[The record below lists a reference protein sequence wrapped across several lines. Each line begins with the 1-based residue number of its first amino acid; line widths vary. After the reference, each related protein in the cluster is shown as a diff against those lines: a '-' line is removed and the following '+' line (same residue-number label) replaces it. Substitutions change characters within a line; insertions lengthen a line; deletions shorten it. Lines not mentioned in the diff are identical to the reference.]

1 MPRSPSV
8 HGSRALDNYREL
20 AYLTLVASLC
30 CLVACNK
37 VAPDARVG
45 SSSKTARRATHAM
58 PNALAMEASSDQFKS
73 DMNTEEYDSVEENEF
88 VKALTEPQSTFSI
101 DVDTASYANVRRM
114 LSEGVPPP
122 RGAVRLE
129 ELVNYFRFDY
139 PEPMGAHPF
148 SVSTEI
154 ATCPWNVDHQLLR
167 IGLRGESIKFAE
179 RRPCN
184 LVFLLDV
191 SGSMLSERK
200 LPLVKSAMKMLTEE
214 LNEDDRIAIVVY
226 AGASGLALES
236 TPVSKS
242 AEILTAIES
251 LNAGGSTDGGAGI
264 HLAYQI
270 AEQNLVSDG
279 INRVIL
285 CTDGDFNVGTT
296 NQSDLVELI
305 QAKAKSNVFLTVLG
319 FGSGNLKDS
328 TMEKLADKGNG
339 NYAYIDSM
347 LEARKVLVEEV
358 GATLVTIAKDVK
370 IQVDFNPQHVQA
382 YRLLGYEN
390 RLLENQDFR
399 DDSKDAGEIGSG
411 HTVTAF
417 YELIPTDA
425 PEVAIEARPSEFVES
440 SLADGADSTTQ
451 LTVNLRYKRP
461 SATTSEEFQ
470 VRVAAGAGP
479 EQPSKDFQFASS
491 VLAYGLLLRE
501 SKLTSS
507 LSWDWVVETA
517 STNLGP
523 DDRGL
528 RGEFVQLAKAARRLA
543 Q

>member
-1 MPRSPSV
+1 MPTTPTTNHFRLSAALLLLSCLALLVCACLLACAKSSPNAQVESASPTS
-8 HGSRALDNYREL
+8 SRAAN
-20 AYLTLVASLC
+20 
-30 CLVACNK
+30 
-37 VAPDARVG
+37 
-45 SSSKTARRATHAM
+45 AM
-58 PNALAMEASSDQFKS
+58 PTALAMERFNDPLLPP
-73 DMNTEEYDSVEENEF
+73 MNTEAYDSVEENAF
-88 VKALTEPQSTFSI
+88 FNALTQPQSTFSI
-101 DVDTASYANVRRM
+101 DVDTASYSNVRRM
-114 LSEGVPPP
+114 LNDGISPPS
-122 RGAVRLE
+122 GAVRLE

-139 PEPMGAHPF
+139 PEPDGQHPL

-154 ATCPWNVDHQLLR
+154 AVCPWDTAHQLLR
-167 IGLRGESIKFAE
+167 IGLRGKSIQFAE
-179 RRPCN
+179 RRKCN

-191 SGSMLSERK
+191 SGSMLSDRK

-214 LNEDDRIAIVVY
+214 LHAEDRIAIVVY

-236 TPVSKS
+236 TPISKS
-242 AEILTAIES
+242 DEILAAIEN

-264 HLAYQI
+264 QLAYRV
-270 AEQNLVSDG
+270 AEQNFVSDG

-305 QAKAKSNVFLTVLG
+305 RNKAKSNVFLTVLG

-328 TMEKLADKGNG
+328 TMEKLADNGNG
-339 NYAYIDSM
+339 NYAYIDSL

-399 DDSKDAGEIGSG
+399 NDAKDAGEIGSG

-417 YELIPTDA
+417 YELIPADA
-425 PEVAIEARPSEFVES
+425 PQMTVAARPSEFVNPALS
-440 SLADGADSTTQ
+440 DKADTTTQ

-461 SATTSEEFQ
+461 NASESEEFQ
-470 VRVAAGAGP
+470 VRVPAGMDGQ
-479 EQPSKDFQFASS
+479 QPSADFQFASS
-491 VLAYGLLLRE
+491 VLAYGMLLRK
-501 SKLTSS
+501 SKSIEH
-507 LSWDWVVETA
+507 LSWDWVIDTA
-517 STNLGP
+517 SANLGT
-523 DDRGL
+523 DERGL
-528 RGEFVQLAKAARRLA
+528 RGEFLQLAKAARRLSR
-543 Q
+543 